1 MAEQIS
7 TSAQKQSAEKSQ
19 PRFPYNQ
26 KTKKLLYIGTKIFHE
41 AIMKND
47 VNNKTEIL
55 TMNGVEIMKEIVSF
69 ILENSFSSPKRRVKT
84 TMRQQQEGNQD
95 QMSVIHE
102 KINEESVL
110 LDMSQNPP
118 EVPISPKRDSEYEQ
132 YQEINIK
139 AIEAQTLLLSMQA
152 THKLLEEDTQ
162 SFIDIRLEQRIEI
175 FTQMTQI
182 LNLSFKLYDFID
194 NRELKKQQ
202 PGNQRKNL

>member
-1 MAEQIS
+1 
-7 TSAQKQSAEKSQ
+7 
-19 PRFPYNQ
+19 
-26 KTKKLLYIGTKIFHE
+26 
-41 AIMKND
+41 MKND